1 MRFYHLL
8 ILTRNETNYIL
19 KMEQLKKM
27 YGKQLPF
34 IPVVESAPDL
44 ENGDQ

>member
-1 MRFYHLL
+1 MRLSLL
-8 ILTRNETNYIL
+8 IVTHRETNYIL

-34 IPVVESAPDL
+34 IPVVGSLPHL
-44 ENGDQ
+44 ENGD